1 MIRHWGG
8 LALLILV
15 NGAWAAA
22 PSTKNIKAQQHDLR
36 GRIENLKQDIAK
48 TEASQE
54 EISDQLRAIE
64 SAISETT
71 RQLHQLATQ
80 RGRAQ
85 AEVQQLAEQ
94 TRQIDQQMR
103 TQQAHLSRLLV
114 RHATLPSKETD
125 PVRRLLSSDDPHRT
139 GLDSYFLQQLSRAKA
154 QLIAELRESAGKK
167 KDLTRIAQEKHK
179 ELLLIE
185 KKQKEEQQANVRQQ
199 KQRQTLM
206 GQIAGKLKAQRQTM
220 GSLQRD
226 EKRLT
231 QVIENL
237 KRVASKPAPSVKP
250 GKGSPTTQREPDL
263 SKAGG
268 AFVALKGKLRWPV
281 SGNIA
286 GRFGK
291 ARPEGGA
298 RWRGLFI
305 RASEG
310 GDVQV
315 VASGVVV
322 FSDWLRGF
330 GNLLVV
336 DHDDDFL
343 SVYANNQS
351 LLRQKDEKV
360 RVGDA
365 IATVGNSG
373 GNAESGLYFELRHRG
388 QPFDPMKWLVSR

>member
-1 MIRHWGG
+1 MIRRF
-8 LALLILV
+8 ALLFVMNVAL
-15 NGAWAAA
+15 AAA
-22 PSTKNIKAQQHDLR
+22 PPAKSIKAQQHDLR

-48 TEASQE
+48 TEASFD
-54 EISDQLRAIE
+54 EISDQLRTIE

-80 RGRAQ
+80 RGQAQ
-85 AEVQQLAEQ
+85 TEVQHFVEQ

-103 TQQAHLSRLLV
+103 IQQAHLSRLLV
-114 RHATLPSKETD
+114 RHATLPSKEAD

-139 GLDSYFLQQLSRAKA
+139 SLDTYFLQQLSRAKV
-154 QLIAELRESAGKK
+154 QLIAELRESARKK
-167 KDLTRIAQEKHK
+167 KDLIRAAQEKHQ
-179 ELLLIE
+179 ELILIE
-185 KKQKEEQQANVRQQ
+185 KKQKEEQHAQMRQQ
-199 KQRQTLM
+199 KQRQTLIT
-206 GQIAGKLKAQRQTM
+206 QIAGKLKAQRQTM
-220 GSLQRD
+220 GALQRD

-237 KRVASKPAPSVKP
+237 KRAISKPKSSVKP
-250 GKGSPTTQREPDL
+250 SQPDQPTSPAQREPDL
-263 SKAGG
+263 SKASG
-268 AFVALKGKLRWPV
+268 AFAVLRGKLRLPV
-281 SGNIA
+281 SGQIL
-286 GRFGK
+286 GRFGV

-305 RASEG
+305 RAGEG
-310 GDVQV
+310 GEVHA
-315 VASGVVV
+315 VAAGIVV

-351 LLRQKDEKV
+351 LLRRKDEKV
-360 RVGDA
+360 RAGDA

-373 GNAESGLYFELRHRG
+373 GNTESGLYFELRHRG
-388 QPFDPMKWLVSR
+388 QPFDPMKWLGSP